1 MHLYTLI
8 APCGRRIE
16 FYSSAIRVQSK
27 SYIPVLFLRLD
38 RECACMAALFICSA
52 GLSGSPR
59 LGLTARPRDATQL
72 MWFVWIALKE
82 ISWIH

>member
-1 MHLYTLI
+1 MHRAAAEQNSIPVLS
-8 APCGRRIE
+8 E
-16 FYSSAIRVQSK
+16 SQSQ

-38 RECACMAALFICSA
+38 IECACIAALFICSA

-59 LGLTARPRDATQL
+59 LGLIARPRDATQL